1 MTKFALIAD
10 AHIGPEKMYEGAIRK
25 LSRHS
30 LSYLNELTDAMSSQ
44 IQPQFVVQ
52 LGDLIEDAEEKNED
66 AGNYLSGL
74 TTFERLPMPVLTVVG
89 NHDQVNLNV
98 DELCRYGKTESLYFS
113 RDMGD
118 FHCVVL
124 FSSSVAHTDIHIDKA
139 QQDWLAADLAATQK
153 PTLVFLHHPLD
164 EQDLTGNIWFEKYPH
179 YCFVEERA
187 DVRQILNHSG
197 KVCAVFNGHVHR
209 NNLATIDGIAYVT
222 IQSLVEKV
230 GEPDVC
236 SRAYGLVEIANG
248 RLTVEVKGRDAAL
261 YDIALPRL
269 ASFSW
274 PQ

>member
-30 LSYLNELTDAMSSQ
+30 LAYLNELTDEMAKK
-44 IQPQFVVQ
+44 IQPEFVVQ
-52 LGDLIEDAEEKNED
+52 LGDLIEDSHEKSED
-66 AGNYLSGL
+66 VDNYLSGL
-74 TTFERLPMPVLTVVG
+74 THFGRLPMPVLNVVG
-89 NHDQVNLNV
+89 NHDQVNLSDADLRN
-98 DELCRYGKTESLYFS
+98 YGKTDSLFQS
-113 RDMGD
+113 CDLGD

-124 FSSSVAHTDIHIDKA
+124 FSASVAHTDIHIDSA
-139 QQDWLAADLAATQK
+139 QQEWLAADLAAARK

-164 EQDLTGNIWFEKYPH
+164 EQDLTGNVWFEKYPD

-187 DVRQILNHSG
+187 QVRQILANSG

-209 NNLATIDGIAYVT
+209 NHLATIDGIAYVT
-222 IQSLVEKV
+222 VQSLVEKV

-248 RLTVEVKGRDAAL
+248 RLTVDVCGADAARF
-261 YDIALPRL
+261 DVELPRL
-269 ASFSW
+269 SAFSSLK
-274 PQ
+274 